1 MAAQVHRFAIL
12 RSPLL
17 VTVLVGTLFFGMLAV
32 FHHVVLGAVEQAE
45 LRRKDNALVIEVTRR
60 CNAARP
66 PLETSCAGLAKVGA
80 GVFAA
85 IPTSQ

>member
-12 RSPLL
+12 HSPIFI
-17 VTVLVGTLFFGMLAV
+17 TVLVGALFFGMLAA

-45 LRRKDNALVIEVTRR
+45 LRRKTNALVIEATWR

-66 PLETSCAGLAKVGA
+66 PVETSCAGLAKVGF